1 MTISIEFFRRI
12 MLSEDKS
19 IRRRLKAAEKL
30 LAYEAPVEVTDEAR
44 AFLSVVVELTRSCR
58 WMQRTCCERPWP
70 AAGDAQTESG
80 IHTRRWRKDCDAP
93 DRLFGHRFCRQRWRF
108 RQHARRRP
116 EIDSSAADRTYRSRC
131 PGLPEKGR

>member
-44 AFLSVVVELTRSCR
+44 AFLSVVVE
-58 WMQRTCCERPWP
+58 EP
-70 AAGDAQTESG
+70 G
-80 IHTRRWRKDCDAP
+80 INEELQMD
-93 DRLFGHRFCRQRWRF
+93 
-108 RQHARRRP
+108 
-116 EIDSSAADRTYRSRC
+116 AADLLRKAEAPKGYSTRC
-131 PGLPEKGR
+131 IGSV